1 MEECRGSLL
10 RVPKIEGRTYNIFF
24 FKRKGSNKF
33 LQILKGVL
41 DPIKVKKQDKA
52 KSHGLGFKRPALC
65 PGPTTNQPCH
75 CGKVLMALGI
85 SSETWGNWT
94 SLGRLCFVLLAVEPL
109 SPKKTSRWSKQRC
122 CGWEGSEV
130 LCSFLLL
137 SLHHL
142 YPTLPF
148 CPDSLPGSSKD
159 QFHHWPNTT

>member
-75 CGKVLMALGI
+75 CGKVPMALRI
-85 SSETWGNWT
+85 SSET
-94 SLGRLCFVLLAVEPL
+94 
-109 SPKKTSRWSKQRC
+109 
-122 CGWEGSEV
+122 
-130 LCSFLLL
+130 
-137 SLHHL
+137 
-142 YPTLPF
+142 
-148 CPDSLPGSSKD
+148 
-159 QFHHWPNTT
+159 